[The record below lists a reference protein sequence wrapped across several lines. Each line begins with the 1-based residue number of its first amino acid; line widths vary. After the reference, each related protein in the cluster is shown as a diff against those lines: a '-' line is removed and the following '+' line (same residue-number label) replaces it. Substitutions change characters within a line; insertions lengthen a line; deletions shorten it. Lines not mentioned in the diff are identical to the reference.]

1 MKHFIYFTL
10 AVSLLLTGC
19 ATSVMTSGRV
29 VIQDDES
36 TLAIAF
42 SSRDRRLIRDYY
54 KSYKPKK
61 MPPGLAKRGHLPPGL
76 AKRDTLPSGLRGRN
90 LPGGLER
97 HLSQLPQGYVRL
109 IVGTDMVIMNQR
121 TRVIID
127 IYRDFYPG

>member
-1 MKHFIYFTL
+1 MKHSVYIFIAL
-10 AVSLLLTGC
+10 SLLLSSC

-54 KSYKPKK
+54 KKTKK
-61 MPPGLAKRGHLPPGL
+61 KTPPGLAKRGHLPPGL

-90 LPGGLER
+90 LPDELER
-97 HLSQLPQGYVRL
+97 RLSQLPDGYVRV
-109 IVGTDMVIMNQR
+109 IVGSDIVLMKSR

-127 IYRDFYPG
+127 IYRNIYAD

>member
-1 MKHFIYFTL
+1 MKHFIYFSV

-54 KSYKPKK
+54 NNYKPKK
-61 MPPGLAKRGHLPPGL
+61 APPGLAKRRHLPPGL

-90 LPGGLER
+90 LPGELER
-97 HLSQLPQGYVRL
+97 RLSQLPDGYIRV
-109 IVGTDMVIMNQR
+109 IVGSDIVLVKTH

-127 IYRDFYPG
+127 IYRNIYSD